1 MDAGSTPAASTIS
14 RYNMF
19 KLFKKKKK
27 KKDITFHPETQFVDE
42 IEEALWEIKD
52 EYDLPTE
59 EVINVVESK
68 RRNLDYMHR
77 ILKRKNRRT

>member
-1 MDAGSTPAASTIS
+1 
-14 RYNMF
+14 MF
-19 KLFKKKKK
+19 KNWFKKKEKK
-27 KKDITFHPETQFVDE
+27 AVNLFHEKEIEDE

-52 EYDLPTE
+52 KYDLPTE

-77 ILKRKNRRT
+77 ILKEKNRRT

>member
-1 MDAGSTPAASTIS
+1 
-14 RYNMF
+14 MF
-19 KLFKKKKK
+19 NLFKKKKK
-27 KKDITFHPETQFVDE
+27 EKDITLHPETQFVDE

-77 ILKRKNRRT
+77 ILKNKNRRT

>member
-1 MDAGSTPAASTIS
+1 
-14 RYNMF
+14 MF
-19 KLFKKKKK
+19 NLFKKKKK
-27 KKDITFHPETQFVDE
+27 EKDITFHPETQFVDE

-77 ILKRKNRRT
+77 ILKNKNRRT